1 MSKWFFAIDRGGT
14 FTDVIGIDPSN
25 KLHKLKLL
33 SESLLY
39 EDSVIEGIRRLLK
52 LNSNEKI
59 PSNQIDRIRIGT
71 TIATNALLERKGAK
85 TALLITKGFR
95 DLLEIGNQSRPRLF
109 DLSIKKPE
117 KLFKVVYEID
127 ERLDSDGK
135 IIRNLNEMKLLQDLK
150 QLKEKDIESVAIVL
164 MHSWKN
170 PVHEERCYEIAKSQG
185 FSNISVSSKVIPLIK
200 IVGRGQTT
208 VVDSYLYPILNK
220 YILSIEKEL
229 GGIPIEFM
237 QSSGGL
243 TDSLSLNGKD
253 AIMSGPAGGVI
264 GAAKIGN
271 LNKIDN
277 IIGFD
282 MGGTSTDISKYSGKF
297 EKVIE
302 VQAGGIEF
310 QASSL
315 DVKTIAAGGG
325 SLLWFDG
332 SKLQVGPESAGSNP
346 GPVCYGLGGKLALT
360 DANLILNRINS
371 EYFPSVFG
379 PNQDQKLDRESSKKE
394 FKKLTKI
401 INKATSSTFSIEEL
415 ALGFIDIANEKM
427 SNAIKEI
434 SVSRGYDVRK
444 FGLICFGGASP
455 QHSCGIAKILGI
467 KKTIIHPLASL
478 QSAYGIANAEQ
489 FRYGIRSFVR
499 SLNNDSL
506 TEASQICRRIKSDY
520 ILELESLGISSH
532 KIRADYFLDLRII
545 GTDSHLTVS
554 LQDIDSMTEAF
565 SERYQKLFGFKPS
578 GKIEIANVNVEIY
591 GSNTRIPEIKNEEKP
606 DEFPDFLTE
615 HKIFFEDKY
624 SKVPFLPRD
633 LIPIDKKSIGPA
645 MIFDDY
651 SSILIEPGFSF
662 ICNKFGHLII
672 EQEDFVERPISEERD
687 PISLEIF
694 NNLFMSTAEQ
704 MGYTLRNMAHSV
716 NIKERLDFSCA
727 LFDGE
732 GNLVANAPHV
742 PVHLGAMSESVKSII
757 NSNRD
762 NMKEGD
768 FYLINNP
775 HKGGSHLPDLTV
787 IAPVFSDKDKP
798 IFYAAS
804 RGHHADIG
812 GITPGSIPPFSTK
825 IEEEG
830 IIIDNFLIVENGIF
844 REKDFEELLTSSDY
858 PARNLDERK
867 NDVNAQIASVH
878 NGIKGIE
885 KVIKK
890 YGISTVKSYMGYIR
904 ENSAEAMSNALE
916 NYLEGKKSKELEFE
930 DYLDDGAKI
939 CVKLIIGKSSNSQY
953 PYRAIVD
960 FSGTS
965 PQMKNNLNAP
975 IAVTKAAV
983 LYVFRLLINRE
994 IPLNSGCLDLI
1005 EIKIPKGSLLNP
1017 NDKAAVVGGNV
1028 ETSQRVTDVLLGA
1041 LGIAAASQGTM
1052 NNFVFGNLDNSG
1064 KQYYETIAGGSGAT
1078 QDSHGASAVQ
1088 VHMTNTRS
1096 TDPEILE
1103 QRFKEIRLEE
1113 FSIRN
1118 NSGGNGKYRG
1128 GNGVV
1133 RSLYFLE
1140 PRKIS
1145 IVSERR
1151 TTPPY
1156 GVFGGESGK
1165 CGINSIRS
1173 DGKEIKLDSKVER
1186 VVEKGET
1193 IIIKTPGGGGFG
1205 INLVT

>member
-52 LNSNEKI
+52 LNSNQKI
-59 PSNQIDRIRIGT
+59 PSDQIDRIRIGT

-109 DLSIKKPE
+109 DLSIQKPE
-117 KLFKVVYEID
+117 KLFKEVYEID
-127 ERLDSDGK
+127 ERLDSEGN
-135 IIRNLNEMKLLQDLK
+135 IIHNLNEKKLLQDLK
-150 QLKEKDIESVAIVL
+150 KLKDKEIDSVAIVL

-170 PVHEERCYEIAKSQG
+170 AVHEERCYEIAKSQG
-185 FSNISVSSKVIPLIK
+185 FSNISISSKVIPLIK

-208 VVDSYLYPILNK
+208 VVDSYLYPILHK
-220 YILSIEKEL
+220 YILSIEDEL
-229 GGIPIEFM
+229 GKIPVEFM

-271 LNKIDN
+271 LNKIDD

-282 MGGTSTDISKYSGKF
+282 MGGTSTDISKYSGEF
-297 EKVIE
+297 EKVVE

-360 DANLILNRINS
+360 DANLILNRINPD
-371 EYFPSVFG
+371 YFPSVFG
-379 PNQDQKLDRESSKKE
+379 PNQDQKLDRKSAENE
-394 FKKLTKI
+394 FKKLKEI
-401 INKATSSTFSIEEL
+401 INIKTSSSFSIEEL

-434 SVSRGYDVRK
+434 SVSRGYDIRK
-444 FGLICFGGASP
+444 YGLICFGGASP

-467 KKTIIHPLASL
+467 KKIIIHPLASL

-489 FRYGIRSFVR
+489 FRYGIQSFV
-499 SLNNDSL
+499 SPLNKDSL
-506 TEASQICRRIKSDY
+506 IEASQICRRIKLDY
-520 ILELESLGISSH
+520 VLELENLGIDSEN
-532 KIRADYFLDLRII
+532 IRSDYLIDIRII

-554 LQDIDSMTEAF
+554 LEDIDSITKAF
-565 SERYQKLFGFKPS
+565 TERYQKIFGFKPS
-578 GKIEIANVNVEIY
+578 GTIEIANIKVEVY
-591 GSNTRIPEIKNEEKP
+591 GANNRIPEIQSEMKSTK
-606 DEFPDFLTE
+606 FSKSLTE
-615 HKIFFEDKY
+615 HKIFFKDKY
-624 SKVPFLPRD
+624 SKVPFISRD
-633 LIPIDKKSIGPA
+633 LIPIGKKSMGPM
-645 MIFDDY
+645 MIYDEY

-662 ICNKFGHLII
+662 RCNKFNHLII
-672 EQEDFVERPISEERD
+672 EQESFVERYISDKRD

-694 NNLFMSTAEQ
+694 NNLFMSIAEQ

-727 LFDGE
+727 LFDGD

-757 NSNRD
+757 DSNK
-762 NMKEGD
+762 NTMKKGD

-787 IAPVFSDKDKP
+787 ISPVFSDNDKP

-812 GITPGSIPPFSTK
+812 GITPGSIPPFSTN

-844 REKDFEELLTSSDY
+844 REKDFEDLLTSSDY
-858 PARNLDERK
+858 PARNLEERK
-867 NDVNAQIASVH
+867 NDVNAQIASVQ

-885 KVIKK
+885 DVIKK
-890 YGISTVKSYMGYIR
+890 YGISTVQSYMGYIR
-904 ENSAEAMSNALE
+904 NNSAEAMSDALE
-916 NYLEGKKSKELEFE
+916 NYLDGKEFKEVEFE
-930 DYLDDGAKI
+930 DYLDDGSKI
-939 CVKLIIGKSSNSQY
+939 CVNLIIKESSNSLY
-953 PYRAIVD
+953 PYQAIVD
-960 FSGTS
+960 FAGTS
-965 PQMKNNLNAP
+965 PQMHNNLNAP

-1017 NDKAAVVGGNV
+1017 NNKAAVVGGNV

-1078 QDSHGASAVQ
+1078 EDSHGASAVQ

-1113 FSIRN
+1113 FSIRK
-1118 NSGGNGKYRG
+1118 NSGGDGKHRG

-1133 RSLYFLE
+1133 RSLHFLE
-1140 PRKIS
+1140 PRKVS

-1151 TTPPY
+1151 SRAPY
-1156 GVFGGESGK
+1156 GLFGGESGE
-1165 CGINSIRS
+1165 CGLNSIRS
-1173 DGKEIKLDSKVER
+1173 HGKEIRLESKVER

-1205 INLVT
+1205 VI

>member
-52 LNSNEKI
+52 LNSNQKI
-59 PSNQIDRIRIGT
+59 PSDQIDRIRIGT

-109 DLSIKKPE
+109 DLSIQKPE
-117 KLFKVVYEID
+117 KLFKEVYEID
-127 ERLDSDGK
+127 ERLDSEGN
-135 IIRNLNEMKLLQDLK
+135 IIHGLNEKKLLQALK
-150 QLKEKDIESVAIVL
+150 KLKDKEIDSVAIVL

-170 PVHEERCYEIAKSQG
+170 AVHEERCYDIAKSQG
-185 FSNISVSSKVIPLIK
+185 FSNISISSKVIPLIK

-208 VVDSYLYPILNK
+208 VVDSYLYPILHK
-220 YILSIEKEL
+220 YILSIEDEL
-229 GGIPIEFM
+229 GKIPVEFM

-271 LNKIDN
+271 LNKIDD

-282 MGGTSTDISKYSGKF
+282 MGGTSTDISKYSGEF
-297 EKVIE
+297 EKVVE

-360 DANLILNRINS
+360 DANLILNRINPD
-371 EYFPSVFG
+371 YFPSVFG
-379 PNQDQKLDRESSKKE
+379 PNQDQKLDRKSAENE
-394 FKKLTKI
+394 FKKLKEI
-401 INKATSSTFSIEEL
+401 INIKTSSSFSIEEL

-434 SVSRGYDVRK
+434 SVSRGYDIRK
-444 FGLICFGGASP
+444 YGLICFGGASP

-467 KKTIIHPLASL
+467 KKIIIHPLASL

-489 FRYGIRSFVR
+489 FRYGIQSFV
-499 SLNNDSL
+499 SPLNKDSL
-506 TEASQICRRIKSDY
+506 IEASQICRRIKLDY
-520 ILELESLGISSH
+520 VLELENLGIDSEN
-532 KIRADYFLDLRII
+532 IRSDYLIDIRII

-554 LQDIDSMTEAF
+554 LEDIDSITKAF
-565 SERYQKLFGFKPS
+565 TERYQKIFGFKPS
-578 GKIEIANVNVEIY
+578 GTIEIANIKVEVY
-591 GSNTRIPEIKNEEKP
+591 GANTRIPEIQSEMKSTK
-606 DEFPDFLTE
+606 FSKSLTE
-615 HKIFFEDKY
+615 HKIFFKDKY
-624 SKVPFLPRD
+624 SKVPFISRD
-633 LIPIDKKSIGPA
+633 LIPIGKKSMGPM
-645 MIFDDY
+645 MIYDEY

-662 ICNKFGHLII
+662 RCNKFNHLII
-672 EQEDFVERPISEERD
+672 EQESFVERYISDKRD

-694 NNLFMSTAEQ
+694 NNLFMSIAEQ

-727 LFDGE
+727 LFDGD

-757 NSNRD
+757 DSNK
-762 NMKEGD
+762 NTMKKGD

-787 IAPVFSDKDKP
+787 ISPVFSDNDKP

-812 GITPGSIPPFSTK
+812 GITPGSIPPFSTN

-844 REKDFEELLTSSDY
+844 REKDFEDLLTSSDY
-858 PARNLDERK
+858 PARNLEERK
-867 NDVNAQIASVH
+867 NDVNAQIASVQ

-885 KVIKK
+885 DVIKK
-890 YGISTVKSYMGYIR
+890 YGISTVQSYMGYIR
-904 ENSAEAMSNALE
+904 NNSAEAMSDALE
-916 NYLEGKKSKELEFE
+916 NYLDGKEFKEVEFE
-930 DYLDDGAKI
+930 DYLDDGSKI
-939 CVKLIIGKSSNSQY
+939 CVNLIIKESSNSLY
-953 PYRAIVD
+953 PYQAIVD
-960 FSGTS
+960 FAGTS
-965 PQMKNNLNAP
+965 PQMHNNLNAP

-1017 NDKAAVVGGNV
+1017 NNKAAVVGGNV

-1078 QDSHGASAVQ
+1078 EDSHGASAVQ

-1113 FSIRN
+1113 FSIRK
-1118 NSGGNGKYRG
+1118 NSGGDGKHRG

-1133 RSLYFLE
+1133 RSLHFLE
-1140 PRKIS
+1140 PRKVS

-1151 TTPPY
+1151 SRAPY
-1156 GVFGGESGK
+1156 GLLGGESGK
-1165 CGINSIRS
+1165 CGLNSIRS
-1173 DGKEIKLDSKVER
+1173 HGKEIRLESKVER

-1205 INLVT
+1205 VI

>member
-39 EDSVIEGIRRLLK
+39 EDSVIEGIRRLLR
-52 LNSNEKI
+52 LNSNQKI
-59 PSNQIDRIRIGT
+59 PLNQIDRIRIGT

-117 KLFKVVYEID
+117 KLFETVYEID
-127 ERLDSDGK
+127 ERLDSNGV
-135 IIRNLNEMKLLQDLK
+135 IIRDLNEKKLLQDLK
-150 QLKEKDIESVAIVL
+150 QLKEEDIESVAIVL

-170 PVHEERCYEIAKSQG
+170 PIHEERCYEIAKAQG
-185 FSNISVSSKVIPLIK
+185 FDNISVSSKVIPLIK

-208 VVDSYLYPILNK
+208 VVDSYLYPILHK
-220 YILSIEKEL
+220 YVLSIEKEL
-229 GGIPIEFM
+229 GAIPIEFM

-271 LNKIDN
+271 LNKISN

-282 MGGTSTDISKYSGKF
+282 MGGTSTDVSKYSGEF
-297 EKVIE
+297 EKVVE

-310 QASSL
+310 QSSSL
-315 DVKTIAAGGG
+315 DIKTIAAGGG

-332 SKLQVGPESAGSNP
+332 SKLQVGPKSGGSNP

-371 EYFPSVFG
+371 EYFPCVFG
-379 PNQDQKLDRESSKKE
+379 PNQDQKLDLELAEEE
-394 FKKLTKI
+394 FHKLKDI
-401 INKATSSTFSIEEL
+401 VNKATSSTFSIEEL

-427 SNAIKEI
+427 SSAIKEI
-434 SVSRGYDVRK
+434 SVSRGYDVREY
-444 FGLICFGGASP
+444 GLICFGGASP
-455 QHSCGIAKILGI
+455 QHSCGIARLLGI
-467 KKTIIHPLASL
+467 KKTIIHPLSSF

-489 FRYGIRSFVR
+489 FRYGIQTFV
-499 SLNNDSL
+499 SELNKDSL
-506 TEASQICRRIKSDY
+506 AEASEMCGRIKSDY
-520 ILELESLGISSH
+520 ILELESLGIDSDN
-532 KIRADYFLDLRII
+532 IRTDYFLNLRII
-545 GTDSHLTVS
+545 GTDSPLTIS
-554 LQDIDSMTEAF
+554 LQDIPSITKTF
-565 SERYQKLFGFKPS
+565 SEKYQKIFGFAPS
-578 GKIEIANVNVEIY
+578 GKIEIANIKVEVY
-591 GSNTRIPEIKNEEKP
+591 GGNTRIPEIKIERELENSPESLIE
-606 DEFPDFLTE
+606 D
-615 HKIFFEDKY
+615 KIFFEDKY
-624 SKVPFLPRD
+624 SNVPFLLRD
-633 LIPIDKKSIGPA
+633 LIPINKKSMGPA
-645 MIFDDY
+645 MIYDEY

-662 ICNKFGHLII
+662 TCNNFGHLVI
-672 EQEDFVERPISEERD
+672 ELEDFVERRISEKRD

-757 NSNRD
+757 YSNQN
-762 NMKEGD
+762 NMKKGD

-787 IAPVFSDKDKP
+787 IAPVFSDKGKP

-830 IIIDNFLIVENGIF
+830 IIIDNFLVVENGVF
-844 REKDFEELLTSSDY
+844 REKEFEKLLTSSDY

-867 NDVNAQIASVH
+867 SDVNAQIASVH
-878 NGIKGIE
+878 KGIKGIE

-890 YGISTVKSYMGYIR
+890 YGISTVHSYMGYIR
-904 ENSAEAMSNALE
+904 DDSAEAMSNALE
-916 NYLEGKKSKELEFE
+916 NYLEGKKRKEVKFE
-930 DYLDDGAKI
+930 DYLDDGSKI
-939 CVKLIIGKSSNSQY
+939 CVNLLIKESFNSLY

-960 FSGTS
+960 FAGTS
-965 PQMKNNLNAP
+965 PQMNNNLNAP

-983 LYVFRLLINRE
+983 LYVFRLLINRD

-1078 QDSHGASAVQ
+1078 QEAHGASAVQ

-1113 FSIRN
+1113 FSIRK
-1118 NSGGNGKYRG
+1118 NSGGNGKHKG

-1133 RSLYFLE
+1133 RSLHFLE
-1140 PRKIS
+1140 SRKIS

-1151 TTPPY
+1151 SIPPY

-1165 CGINSIRS
+1165 CGLNLIRIH
-1173 DGKEIKLDSKVER
+1173 GKEIKLDSKVER

-1205 INLVT
+1205 VI

>member
-33 SESLLY
+33 SESLVY
-39 EDSVIEGIRRLLK
+39 EDSVVEGIRRLLK
-52 LNSNEKI
+52 LPSNQKI
-59 PSNQIDRIRIGT
+59 PSEQIDRIRIGT
-71 TIATNALLERKGAK
+71 TIATNALLERKGAE
-85 TALLITKGFR
+85 TGLLITKGFK
-95 DLLEIGNQSRPRLF
+95 DLLEIGNQTRPRLF

-117 KLFKVVYEID
+117 KLFKVVYEVD
-127 ERLDSDGK
+127 ERLDSDGN
-135 IIRNLNEMKLLQDLK
+135 IIRDLDEVKLVLDLK
-150 QLKEKDIESVAIVL
+150 KLKEKNIESVAIVL

-170 PVHEERCYEIAKSQG
+170 SIHEERCYEIAKAQG

-208 VVDSYLYPILNK
+208 VVDSYLYPILHR
-220 YILSIEKEL
+220 YILSIEEEL

-243 TDSLSLNGKD
+243 TNSLSLNGKD
-253 AIMSGPAGGVI
+253 ALMSGPAGGVI
-264 GAAKIGN
+264 GAAKVGH

-282 MGGTSTDISKYSGKF
+282 MGGTSTDVSKYSGEF
-297 EKVIE
+297 EKVVE

-315 DVKTIAAGGG
+315 DIKTIAAGGG

-379 PNQDQKLDRESSKKE
+379 PDQDQKLDKNLAQKE
-394 FKKLTKI
+394 FKKLKDV

-434 SVSRGYDVRK
+434 SVSRGYDIREY
-444 FGLICFGGASP
+444 GLVCFGGASP

-489 FRYGIRSFVR
+489 FRYSIRSFV
-499 SLNNDSL
+499 SPLSKDSL
-506 TEASQICRRIKSDY
+506 DMASQICQENELGY
-520 ILELESLGISSH
+520 ISELKRLGISSDSI
-532 KIRADYFLDLRII
+532 KIKYFLDLRII
-545 GTDSHLTVS
+545 GTESHLTLD
-554 LQDIDSMTEAF
+554 LQDIDSITKVF
-565 SERYQKLFGFKPS
+565 SDRYQKTFGFKPS
-578 GKIEIANVNVEIY
+578 GKIEIANIKVEVY
-591 GSNTRIPEIKNEEKP
+591 GTNIRIPEIKIERELVNP
-606 DEFPDFLTE
+606 LNFSTN
-615 HKIFFEDKY
+615 HKIFFENEY
-624 SKVPFLPRD
+624 CRVPFLSRNS
-633 LIPIDKKSIGPA
+633 IPIDKKRRGPA
-645 MIFDDY
+645 MIYDEY

-662 ICNKFGHLII
+662 TNNEFGHLII
-672 EQEDFVERPISEERD
+672 EQEDFVERTISDSKD

-704 MGYTLRNMAHSV
+704 MGYTLQNMAHSV

-727 LFDGE
+727 LFDGD

-757 NSNRD
+757 NSNAN
-762 NMKEGD
+762 NMKRGD

-787 IAPVFSDKDKP
+787 IAPVFSDSDKP

-812 GITPGSIPPFSTK
+812 GITPGSIPPFSTR
-825 IEEEG
+825 IEQEG
-830 IIIDNFLIVENGIF
+830 IIIDNFLIVKNGVF
-844 REKDFEELLTSSDY
+844 REKEFEELLTSSDY

-867 NDVNAQIASVH
+867 NDINAQIASVH
-878 NGIKGIE
+878 KGIEGIE
-885 KVIKK
+885 KVIEK
-890 YGISTVKSYMGYIR
+890 YGLTTVQSYMRYVR
-904 ENSAEAMSNALE
+904 EDSAEAMSNALK
-916 NYLEGKKSKELEFE
+916 NYLDNKKYKKVKFE
-930 DYLDDGAKI
+930 DQLDDGSKI
-939 CVKLIIGKSSNSQY
+939 CVKLTIKESSNSLY
-953 PYRAIVD
+953 PYQAIVD
-960 FSGTS
+960 FTGTS
-965 PQMKNNLNAP
+965 PQMDNNLNAP
-975 IAVTKAAV
+975 VAVTKAAV

-1005 EIKIPKGSLLNP
+1005 DIKIPKGSLLNP
-1017 NDKAAVVGGNV
+1017 NNEAAVVGGNV

-1052 NNFVFGNLDNSG
+1052 NNFVFGSLDNSG

-1078 QDSHGASAVQ
+1078 KDSDGASAVQ

-1103 QRFKEIRLEE
+1103 HRFKEIRLEE
-1113 FSIRN
+1113 FSIRK
-1118 NSGGNGKYRG
+1118 NSGGHGKCKG
-1128 GNGVV
+1128 GNGVI
-1133 RSLYFLE
+1133 RSLHFLE
-1140 PRKIS
+1140 SKQVS

-1151 TTPPY
+1151 IIPPY
-1156 GVFGGESGK
+1156 GIFGGEPGK
-1165 CGINSIRS
+1165 CGQNSIITN
-1173 DGKEIKLDSKVER
+1173 DGEVELDSKVER
-1186 VVEKGET
+1186 LVKKGET
-1193 IIIKTPGGGGFG
+1193 IVIKTPGGGGFG
-1205 INLVT
+1205 VI